1 MTSEPRETGRPSG
14 DDLSFVRVSHLTKHF
29 LTKGG
34 ILTGGAKSV
43 HAVDDVSF
51 SIRRGETLGLVGES
65 GCGKTTIGRL
75 ALRLAEPTSGSVTID
90 GTELFALEAPAL
102 RAFRRRAQ
110 IVIQDPYGSLNPRM
124 TIGRIITEPL
134 EIHRAGRSPER
145 QARLAQL
152 LDIVGLPA
160 SFADRFPHEL
170 SGGQRQRVGIARALA
185 LETSFLVCDEAVSA
199 LDVSI
204 QAQIINLLQEIKR
217 VRRLTLLFISHDL
230 GVVRHIAER
239 VAVMYLGQI
248 VEIAPRERLFSGPG
262 HPYTRA
268 LLDSV
273 PRAVAGKRPV
283 AAVSGDVPSPLSP
296 PPGCRFHTRCP
307 HVMDICRREDP
318 APRRLGPRH
327 YAACHLLTDVPTAT
341 ERMPE

>member
-1 MTSEPRETGRPSG
+1 MSSEPSATSG
-14 DDLSFVRVSHLTKHF
+14 SSADDRDFVRVSHLTKHF
-29 LTKGG
+29 QMKRGFLAGG
-34 ILTGGAKSV
+34 GGSV
-43 HAVDDVSF
+43 RAVDDVSF
-51 SIRRGETLGLVGES
+51 AIRRGETLGLVGES

-75 ALRLAEPTSGSVTID
+75 VLRLLEPSSGTVTID
-90 GTELFALEAPAL
+90 GTELLALDPQEL

-110 IVIQDPYGSLNPRM
+110 IVIQDPFGSLNPRM
-124 TIGRIITEPL
+124 TIGAIITEPL
-134 EIHRAGRSPER
+134 EIHRAGDGR
-145 QARLAQL
+145 QRRARLAEL
-152 LDIVGLPA
+152 MDVVGLPP

-185 LETSFLVCDEAVSA
+185 LETSFVVCDEAVSA

-217 VRRLTLLFISHDL
+217 KRGLTMLFISHDL

-239 VAVMYLGQI
+239 VAVMYLGQV
-248 VEIAPRERLFSGPG
+248 VEIAPRGRLFSEPK
-262 HPYTRA
+262 HPYTQA

-283 AAVSGDVPSPLSP
+283 AAVSGDVPSPIAP

-307 HVMDICRREDP
+307 RVMDICRREDP
-318 APRRLGPRH
+318 APRQVAPRH
-327 YAACHLLTDVPTAT
+327 YAACHLLTDLPTAS